1 MHNFFDKNKKQRQ
14 MLSSTIT
21 TQKTNKDFFSKCDQI
36 RRRLWIWSHI
46 LKKSLMENFTFCVV
60 YYSSK
65 GKAKSQFNKLFG
77 HFEIGSKYIFI
88 FRLLKTSTFTRYFTK
103 LTDILKKQRSGT
115 LLRGFKFKPLNKNKN
130 FYTKTF

>member
-65 GKAKSQFNKLFG
+65 GKAKS
-77 HFEIGSKYIFI
+77 
-88 FRLLKTSTFTRYFTK
+88 
-103 LTDILKKQRSGT
+103 
-115 LLRGFKFKPLNKNKN
+115 
-130 FYTKTF
+130 